1 MNFQQDSSGL
11 EVCKVIEWEGMESLG
26 IKEEEQTL
34 VLEQS
39 IEQGKDKKKEIKK
52 IKELKKSSTKIE
64 KDDKKKDDKKKD
76 DKKKDDKKV
85 DDKKKVDKKNDD
97 KKNDDKKVEQK
108 IKEKPIQ
115 IEIEEEKELNLYDVF
130 YPG

>member
-39 IEQGKDKKKEIKK
+39 IEQGRDKKKEIKK
-52 IKELKKSSTKIE
+52 IKELKKSSKKIE
-64 KDDKKKDDKKKD
+64 KDDKKKD

-85 DDKKKVDKKNDD
+85 DDKKKVD